1 MLSIGSKA
9 LAIHL
14 AASYSPAAL
23 TRLNPWAY
31 ASFNSFSV
39 AAALPAD
46 DLLVRLISP
55 ILTFWLI
62 HIQIWPKKAESQ
74 SRRLG

>member
-9 LAIHL
+9 SAIHL
-14 AASYSPAAL
+14 AASHSPAAL
-23 TRLNPWAY
+23 TRLNSWAY

-46 DLLVRLISP
+46 DLLVKVDQSNSD
-55 ILTFWLI
+55 ILADPHPNLD
-62 HIQIWPKKAESQ
+62 EE
-74 SRRLG
+74 G